1 VIVFEG
7 RDAAGKGGTIR
18 RFREHLNPRG
28 ARRPTLSAGWS
39 MTASCC
45 SSCWLAVNRDEQRR
59 RLKARMDDPLKTWKL
74 SPIDHTSLE
83 HWDGYTEAAD
93 PDIVAPPG

>member
-1 VIVFEG
+1 LYN
-7 RDAAGKGGTIR
+7 RAGVERVLGFCTPQESVLFLR
-18 RFREHLNPRG
+18 QAPD
-28 ARRPTLSAGWS
+28 LSAGWS
-39 MTASCC
+39 MTASGC
-45 SSCWLAVNRDEQRR
+45 SSCWLAVKRDEQRR
-59 RLKARMDDPLKTWKL
+59 RLEARKDDPLKTWKL